1 MHITTESGDTM
12 TRINDDFMEAYKRL
26 DVLCKDIFQSDRGIT
41 TYIDTMQN
49 IKSGA
54 YYVPGWNTTL
64 RTLKT
69 LRHIRNNYT
78 HEVNTSYSDI
88 CSQEDIV
95 WINDFYD
102 SILATRDPLAVYA
115 KATKNA
121 PAIPHIKTFQ
131 HIPKEDELLHS
142 DTSQNKNFSG
152 LDLPLI
158 LFIIAMVIVV
168 SFLLLH

>member
-1 MHITTESGDTM
+1 M
-12 TRINDDFMEAYKRL
+12 A
-26 DVLCKDIFQSDRGIT
+26 
-41 TYIDTMQN
+41 
-49 IKSGA
+49 A
-54 YYVPGWNTTL
+54 
-64 RTLKT
+64 
-69 LRHIRNNYT
+69 
-78 HEVNTSYSDI
+78 
-88 CSQEDIV
+88 
-95 WINDFYD
+95 
-102 SILATRDPLAVYA
+102 YA

-158 LFIIAMVIVV
+158 LFIIAMVIMV